1 MIIERRLTDRPLCE
15 ASVEVILEQSHD
27 RIMAVTGDIDLHGCF
42 VRTVFSFPIGSSV
55 SLTITERSRS
65 FSATG
70 EVSYLLTKEGM
81 GIRFVQLATMDSA
94 VLQKWV
100 DEQNPVPI

>member
-1 MIIERRLTDRPLCE
+1 MIIERE

-27 RIMAVTGDIDLHGCF
+27 RIMAGTCDIGPHGCF
-42 VRTVFSFPIGSSV
+42 VKTVFTFPIGSSV

-70 EVSYLLTKEGM
+70 EVSYLLTREGM
-81 GIRFVQLATMDSA
+81 GIRFVELETRDSA
-94 VLQKWV
+94 VLQEWV
-100 DEQNPVPI
+100 DEQNAVPV